1 VTSGADVPED
11 HREYAASILSRHAK
25 AQGSMWDLGNPA
37 LLGQGPKSENIRP
50 ARWLSLEAMM
60 RL

>member
-37 LLGQGPKSENIRP
+37 LLGRVPNPKTSALRAGLASKP
-50 ARWLSLEAMM
+50 
-60 RL
+60 